1 MTGPPPVRCGD
12 QPSSTQDWF
21 ADRTL
26 SAGGSGAT
34 PLLLVA
40 TVIGY
45 LHQIIHVS
53 ISSKSKKMKFSLFRS
68 ASGILLSY
76 CLTILAVFVHLF
88 FVLPFFASLFT

>member
-26 SAGGSGAT
+26 SAGGRGAT

-45 LHQIIHVS
+45 LVVIKEDELLA
-53 ISSKSKKMKFSLFRS
+53 SS
-68 ASGILLSY
+68 LS
-76 CLTILAVFVHLF
+76 
-88 FVLPFFASLFT
+88 